1 MMILRESH
9 CQIIIKD
16 VLIVVWVVV
25 RESSEESLGFQQLI
39 IIAIFAPMVRNLEET
54 KCGIYSK
61 TMVYYLLN
69 SLPDEGFV
77 CRCITSV

>member
-16 VLIVVWVVV
+16 VLVVIWVVV
-25 RESSEESLGFQQLI
+25 RESSKESWRGQQFI
-39 IIAIFAPMVRNLEET
+39 IITILAPMVRNLEET